1 MRARMVSAAFVMVAE
16 AMVAATPP
24 MTELERQH
32 LVAHMQMTASWLE
45 DEVSG
50 LSAAQASF
58 RPSPASW
65 TILEVLDHLVVV
77 GPIYWK
83 DLQSAK
89 PVAEGRAGRM
99 NDIDV
104 LWYGIDR
111 TFRETALRSE
121 EPSRTLKDV
130 QSGLM
135 AYRTQHAKLLEYV
148 RTTKDD
154 LRSRLVER
162 QNCDGYQWALL
173 ISTHEQRHILQIR
186 ELKAHPEYPKH

>member
-1 MRARMVSAAFVMVAE
+1 MRQGMLAVTLV
-16 AMVAATPP
+16 VAAAAMPTATPLISD
-24 MTELERQH
+24 LERQR

-45 DEVSG
+45 DELSG

-58 RPSPASW
+58 RSLPASW

-77 GPIYWK
+77 GPIYWN
-83 DLQSAK
+83 DLQRAR
-89 PVAEGRAGRM
+89 PVVDGRAGRM

-111 TFRETALRSE
+111 TFRETALKSE
-121 EPSRTLKDV
+121 DPSRTLRDV
-130 QSGLM
+130 QSGLKT
-135 AYRTQHAKLLEYV
+135 YRRQHAKLLKYV

-154 LRSRLVER
+154 LRGRLVER
-162 QNCDGYQWALL
+162 QICDAYQWALL

-186 ELKAHPEYPKH
+186 ELKAHPKYPE